1 MRQYGGCVSLMTQYQ
16 HLKVAHCVKG
26 KFLDSAKGWAEVH
39 CLFLRS
45 AKAGRQVRLGHVQ
58 HTWEP
63 HAAAPVLPW
72 NPLPGWMHPGVSF
85 LLVCSYLKSFS
96 SRKPLWQQF

>member
-1 MRQYGGCVSLMTQYQ
+1 MTQYQ